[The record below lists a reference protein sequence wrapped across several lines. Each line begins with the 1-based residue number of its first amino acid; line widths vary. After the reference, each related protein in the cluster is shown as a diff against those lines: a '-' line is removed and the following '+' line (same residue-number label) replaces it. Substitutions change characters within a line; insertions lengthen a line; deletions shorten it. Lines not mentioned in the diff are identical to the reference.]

1 MSVEKNAESKP
12 DRLTWRYFLTLP
24 WATMTSDGARR
35 VWIPRGEAAEAEEE
49 DGAKA
54 AVQGSVDAHDGDAI
68 AQAVCF
74 SCSF

>member
-1 MSVEKNAESKP
+1 M
-12 DRLTWRYFLTLP
+12 TLP

-35 VWIPRGEAAEAEEE
+35 VWSPRGEPAEEEEEEEE
-49 DGAKA
+49 DGAKE

-74 SCSF
+74 PLLFLSSPRKIGRAHV

>member
-1 MSVEKNAESKP
+1 
-12 DRLTWRYFLTLP
+12 
-24 WATMTSDGARR
+24 MTSDGARR
-35 VWIPRGEAAEAEEE
+35 VWSPRGETVEAEEE
-49 DGAKA
+49 DGENA